1 MLNRSGESGPL
12 CIVLDFEGK
21 PLGFSS
27 LNMML
32 VTRLS

>member
-1 MLNRSGESGPL
+1 MLNRSGKSGPL
-12 CIVLDFEGK
+12 CLDFEGK

-32 VTRLS
+32 VTGLS